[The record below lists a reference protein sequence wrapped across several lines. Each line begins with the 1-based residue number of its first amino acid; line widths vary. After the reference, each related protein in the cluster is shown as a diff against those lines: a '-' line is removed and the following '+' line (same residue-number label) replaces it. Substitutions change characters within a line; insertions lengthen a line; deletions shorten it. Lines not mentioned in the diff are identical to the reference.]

1 MHISIL
7 IPAYNEASS
16 IKMVIDKVIA
26 TNLPIKKE
34 IIVIDDGSND
44 GTREILEILSKN
56 RKIIVINHTEN
67 LGKGVAVKT
76 GIEKATGDYIV
87 IQDADLEYDPNEI
100 NKLMKLMTNE
110 ISAVYGNRGV
120 KHWPKRGF
128 HYVIGAKMLT
138 WLLNLLFFTHI
149 SDLYTGHKLFRTHTL
164 KKIPLK
170 SVGFEFEAEVTCEII
185 KQGGKIIETFIQ
197 YEPRNK
203 EEGKKIRFKDALIGI
218 QTILRCRFW

>member
-16 IKMVIDKVIA
+16 IKIVIDRVIA
-26 TNLPIKKE
+26 TSLPIKKE
-34 IIVIDDGSND
+34 IIIIDDGSTD
-44 GTREILEILSKN
+44 GTREILDTLSRN
-56 RKIIVINHTEN
+56 RKIIVINHMKN
-67 LGKGVAVKT
+67 LGKGAAVKT

-100 NKLMKLMTNE
+100 NKLMKMMKGD

-138 WLLNLLFFTHI
+138 WLFNLLFFTRI
-149 SDLYTGHKLFRTHTL
+149 SDLYTGHKLFKTHTL
-164 KKIPLK
+164 KKISLR
-170 SVGFEFEAEVTCEII
+170 SLGFEFEAEVTCEII
-185 KQGGKIIETFIQ
+185 KQGGKIIETSIQ
-197 YEPRNK
+197 YKPRNK
-203 EEGKKIRFKDALIGI
+203 EEGKKIRFKDALTGI